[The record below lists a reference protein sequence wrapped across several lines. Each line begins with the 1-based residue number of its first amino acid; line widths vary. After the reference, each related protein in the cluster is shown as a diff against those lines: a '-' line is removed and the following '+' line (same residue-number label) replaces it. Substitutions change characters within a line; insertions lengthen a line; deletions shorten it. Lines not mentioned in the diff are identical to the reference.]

1 MSLWD
6 GKDKDVA
13 FRNCFFQ
20 DDLCEGLPIS
30 PWYMV
35 HIRRRQGRI
44 QLFYKWESGMLGVEP
59 GTTGILLLNMN
70 GNVASLQSTVTALHG
85 PVFG

>member
-6 GKDKDVA
+6 DKDKDVA

-20 DDLCEGLPIS
+20 DDLCVGLPIS

-35 HIRRRQGRI
+35 HIRTRQGRI
-44 QLFYKWESGMLGVEP
+44 QLFYKWERGMLAAELGAT
-59 GTTGILLLNMN
+59 GTLLLNMN
-70 GNVASLQSTVTALHG
+70 GNMASPWSTVTTLHG